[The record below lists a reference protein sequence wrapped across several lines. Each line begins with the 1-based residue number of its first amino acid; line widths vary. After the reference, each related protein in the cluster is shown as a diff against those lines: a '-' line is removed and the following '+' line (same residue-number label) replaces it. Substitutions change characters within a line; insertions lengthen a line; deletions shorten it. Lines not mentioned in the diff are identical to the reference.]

1 MFRTS
6 TSISP
11 RLEVK
16 VKKRVESIASYEAEI
31 GMRAGAL
38 GGVGL

>member
-1 MFRTS
+1 M

-16 VKKRVESIASYEAEI
+16 VRKRVESIASYEAEI
-31 GMRAGAL
+31 GTRAGDL
-38 GGVGL
+38 GPPGGGLTP